1 MRNEKGLKKAT
12 LYWQSPEWGGPV
24 NKLEVKVVEHGTMKY
39 AQYDSAPYVVF
50 FKKRA
55 RKPRRMVIF
64 GHDHYLLIL
73 DGWGHPDVPNPYERV
88 ESSTPG
94 VVVER
99 SRHLMVSGPWCDEVD
114 EAMAGYLAEDQSRVL
129 ADYRARRN

>member
-1 MRNEKGLKKAT
+1 MKNEKGLKKAT
-12 LYWQSPEWGGPV
+12 LYWQSPDWGGPV
-24 NKLEVKVVEHGTMKY
+24 NKLEVKLVEHGTERY
-39 AQYDSAPYVVF
+39 AQYDAAPYVVF

-55 RKPRRMVIF
+55 RKARKLVVF

-73 DGWGHPDVPNPYERV
+73 DGWGHPDVPNPYERL

-99 SRHLMVSGPWCDEVD
+99 SRHLMVSGPWCQEVD
-114 EAMAGYLAEDQSRVL
+114 AVLNPYLDHTRAVL
-129 ADYRARRN
+129 ADYRADRN